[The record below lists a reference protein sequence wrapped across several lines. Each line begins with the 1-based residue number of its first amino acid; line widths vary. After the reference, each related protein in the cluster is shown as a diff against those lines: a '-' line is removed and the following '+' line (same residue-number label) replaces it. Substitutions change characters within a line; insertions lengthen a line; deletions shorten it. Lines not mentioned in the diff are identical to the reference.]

1 MTVSAAV
8 TAEARVRVTVWPER
22 ATVLTPR
29 AVVPTVTVKVLVAG
43 VEVASRLWL
52 RVMVSV
58 VPFTVAL
65 EYCGPCWVL
74 LVTVWSLK
82 EATLEVAEACSALLL
97 GWV

>member
-8 TAEARVRVTVWPER
+8 TAEASVRVTVWPER
-22 ATVLTPR
+22 ATVLTLR
-29 AVVPTVTVKVLVAG
+29 VVVPTVTVKVLVAG
-43 VEVASRLWL
+43 TVVSCSAWL

-65 EYCGPCWVL
+65 WNCGPWSVL
-74 LVTVWSLK
+74 LVTAWSLK
-82 EATLEVAEACSALLL
+82 EATLEVAEACSALLV